1 MDGEQQLTVI
11 DLVNGVLPCI
21 EAKHYSDN
29 YVNGFRGIF
38 NRLTSFCANHG
49 EVYFS
54 AELAQQFL
62 LECYG
67 VQPGTVER
75 RCSRAH
81 RAMDLLSDYQHFGTV
96 MIRRRLNRAFPVAF
110 VAASEG
116 YLRQMELRGRRKNTV
131 RSHKKVLLRF
141 ADFLD
146 STGVTGFASLTPE
159 TVNLF
164 IKVVLCNYSNA
175 VAMEYY
181 GILRRFLQYL
191 AQSGNTIEDL
201 SLRLVPV
208 KRVSTSARIP
218 TTLTIEQIESILSSV
233 DRDSPQG
240 KRDYA
245 VLMIAVKLGIR
256 TCDIR
261 NLRPSNFDWEQHTV
275 SFTQI
280 KTGEPLSLPLPV
292 DVGWAVIDYLKN
304 GRPVSN
310 APEIF
315 LRAVAPFESL
325 QNFDNILIKHMRKAG
340 IPLDSLKHHG
350 LHSLRHS
357 LATHMLDEEIP
368 ITSIQAV
375 LGHVNADSTQKY
387 IGVNIRQLRSCALE
401 VTD

>member
-208 KRVSTSARIP
+208 KRVFKLPIP
-218 TTLTIEQIESILSSV
+218 
-233 DRDSPQG
+233 
-240 KRDYA
+240 
-245 VLMIAVKLGIR
+245 
-256 TCDIR
+256 
-261 NLRPSNFDWEQHTV
+261 WEH
-275 SFTQI
+275 
-280 KTGEPLSLPLPV
+280 E
-292 DVGWAVIDYLKN
+292 N
-304 GRPVSN
+304 
-310 APEIF
+310 
-315 LRAVAPFESL
+315 
-325 QNFDNILIKHMRKAG
+325 H
-340 IPLDSLKHHG
+340 
-350 LHSLRHS
+350 
-357 LATHMLDEEIP
+357 
-368 ITSIQAV
+368 
-375 LGHVNADSTQKY
+375 
-387 IGVNIRQLRSCALE
+387 
-401 VTD
+401 